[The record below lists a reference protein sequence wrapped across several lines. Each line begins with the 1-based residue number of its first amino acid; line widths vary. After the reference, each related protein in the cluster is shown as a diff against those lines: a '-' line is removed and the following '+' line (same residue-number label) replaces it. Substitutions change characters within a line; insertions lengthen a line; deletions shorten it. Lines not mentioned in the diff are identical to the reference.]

1 MSDYGFKMFRKMGL
15 TEDDQYYYQIQGY
28 MRAREIMTDSPCE
41 WTYVMAW
48 GKSST
53 SNQAVIDVG
62 NGDWWKLFPL
72 IGQWI
77 PKNPTIQ
84 SKIVSD
90 YHLLFNSTD
99 VNEFSR
105 PYGPA
110 KSGKKK
116 GELKFPCSYC
126 SYYKHCFPGS
136 YETAAESKWL
146 QKTEKVKV
154 MVPEGSG

>member
-1 MSDYGFKMFRKMGL
+1 
-15 TEDDQYYYQIQGY
+15 
-28 MRAREIMTDSPCE
+28 
-41 WTYVMAW
+41 MAW

-53 SNQAVIDVG
+53 SNHAVIDPESG
-62 NGDWWKLFPL
+62 EWWKLFPL
-72 IGQWI
+72 MGQWI

-126 SYYKHCFPGS
+126 SYYKHCFTGA

-146 QKTEKVKV
+146 QKTEKIKV
-154 MVPEGSG
+154 IAPEGNE